1 MARLRV
7 LDPGLA
13 ARVAPRESAWLSD
26 SELWAVEEV
35 DEAVLARCARPFP
48 HEPVR
53 MLDAVHLATAERLS
67 SALPDLLVLSTDDR
81 VRRNASGLGFAVRP

>member
-1 MARLRV
+1 
-7 LDPGLA
+7 
-13 ARVAPRESAWLSD
+13 
-26 SELWAVEEV
+26 
-35 DEAVLARCARPFP
+35 
-48 HEPVR
+48 